1 MMCKVL
7 VPRIKHAHVS
17 DSEKSI
23 KRSWRQLL
31 FLHVTIT
38 SSFCG
43 LRSFHQ
49 MLNKFK
55 YCTQYCVMA
64 AGSSWLHTNV
74 RTHSLTFLCQM
85 SLLWCSQSSLLYYW
99 KRYKKG
105 VDYKRRNSFH
115 TVPQKG
121 CKNKRPSMAMWI
133 QPPYHFIKNDP
144 GCIFLSVITER
155 ALRFTELGFWR
166 GDHLSDVF

>member
-1 MMCKVL
+1 MKTNKLCLTPYIVTNSLPVPLEAAQCALVNSMMYKVP

-17 DSEKSI
+17 RSI

-85 SLLWCSQSSLLYYW
+85 SLLWRSQSSLLYYW

-105 VDYKRRNSFH
+105 VDYKRRNSFSH
-115 TVPQKG
+115 SPP
-121 CKNKRPSMAMWI
+121 KR
-133 QPPYHFIKNDP
+133 
-144 GCIFLSVITER
+144 L
-155 ALRFTELGFWR
+155 
-166 GDHLSDVF
+166 